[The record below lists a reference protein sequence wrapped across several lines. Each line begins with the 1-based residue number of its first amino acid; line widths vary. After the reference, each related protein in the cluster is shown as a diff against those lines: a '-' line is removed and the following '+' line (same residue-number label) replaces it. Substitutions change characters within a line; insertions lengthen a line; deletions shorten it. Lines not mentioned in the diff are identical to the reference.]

1 MNFTGLASRVL
12 VAFTLGPLVLAAA
25 WFGGYF
31 FLGFVGLI
39 AVASYW
45 EFSQMA
51 LKKEALSSKGWA
63 IAVLLFFIANLK
75 FTWLEPIESVYI
87 SILVIM
93 FRELFKNKG
102 SAILN
107 IGATITGIFY
117 IGVCASSLVLIRE
130 FDTFPDDKAGL
141 FIISY
146 IISIWLSDT
155 SAYFGGVTFGKH
167 RLLERV
173 SPKKSWE
180 GFYFG
185 LAGAIGSFFLFREL
199 FLEFLTPVDAL
210 VLGLIVGVF
219 GPMGDLVE
227 SLLKRDA
234 GTKDSSN
241 LLAGHGGFFDRFDS
255 VIASAPVVY
264 IYLQN
269 FIKF

>member
-1 MNFTGLASRVL
+1 MKFSGLASRVL
-12 VAFTLGPLVLAAA
+12 VALTLGPLVLLAAY
-25 WFGGYF
+25 FGGYWF
-31 FLGFVGLI
+31 IGFVALI

-51 LKKEALSSKGWA
+51 LKKEALSSKGWG
-63 IAVLLFFIANLK
+63 IAVILFFILNLK
-75 FTWLEPIESVYI
+75 FGWMDKIESLYI
-87 SILVIM
+87 TILVIM

-107 IGATITGIFY
+107 IGASITGIFY

-130 FDTFPDDKAGL
+130 YDKFPEDKAGL
-141 FIISY
+141 FIIGY
-146 IISIWLSDT
+146 IVSIWLSDT
-155 SAYFGGVTFGKH
+155 SAYFGGVSFGKH

-185 LAGAIGSFFLFREL
+185 MAGAIGSFFLFREL
-199 FLEFLTPVDAL
+199 FLGFLSAVDAL
-210 VLGLIVGVF
+210 ILGLIVGIV
-219 GPMGDLVE
+219 GPLGDLVE

-264 IYLQN
+264 IYLKN

>member
-25 WFGGYF
+25 YFGDHWF
-31 FLGFVGLI
+31 LAFVTLI

-51 LKKEALSSKGWA
+51 LKKEALSSKGWG
-63 IAVLLFFIANLK
+63 IAVLIFFIVNLK
-75 FTWLEPIESVYI
+75 YGWLEPIESVYV

-107 IGATITGIFY
+107 LGASVTGIFY

-130 FDTFPDDKAGL
+130 YDAFPAEKAGL

-155 SAYFGGVTFGKH
+155 SAYFGGLTFGKH

-185 LAGAIGSFFLFREL
+185 MAGAIGSFFLFREL
-199 FLEFLTPVDAL
+199 FLDFLTPVDAL
-210 VLGLIVGVF
+210 ALGLIVGIV
-219 GPMGDLVE
+219 GPLGDLVE
-227 SLLKRDA
+227 SMIKRDA

-241 LLAGHGGFFDRFDS
+241 ILAGHGGFFDRFDS

>member
-12 VAFTLGPLVLAAA
+12 VAVTLGPLVLAAA
-25 WFGGYF
+25 YFGDF
-31 FLGFVGLI
+31 WFLGFVTLI

-51 LKKEALSSKGWA
+51 LKKEALSSKGWG
-63 IAVLLFFIANLK
+63 IAVLIFFIVNLK
-75 FTWLEPIESVYI
+75 YGWLQPIESVYV

-107 IGATITGIFY
+107 LGASVTGIFY

-130 FDTFPDDKAGL
+130 YDAFPPDKAGL

-146 IISIWLSDT
+146 IFSIWLSDT
-155 SAYFGGVTFGKH
+155 SAYFGGLTFGKH

-185 LAGAIGSFFLFREL
+185 MAGAIGSFFLFREL
-199 FLEFLTPVDAL
+199 FLDFLTPVDAL
-210 VLGLIVGVF
+210 FLGLIVGIV
-219 GPMGDLVE
+219 GPLGDLVE

-264 IYLQN
+264 IYLKN
-269 FIKF
+269 FIEF